1 MKILRIEPTPSP
13 NVMKLTVDVTLNNGV
28 RVNVSKADAARAPQH
43 VQKLLAIDEVTGVF
57 QTADFIAI
65 ERHPKGD
72 WAAILQAVQ
81 GVLDVAEDMRQVGVP
96 TMTIAAESAFGEVTV
111 RVQMFRG
118 IPMQVRVSA
127 GLEEKRDALPTRF
140 LEAATQAG
148 LHVPNLI
155 YERKL
160 EEYGVRYGSLDEVL
174 ATVIAEIEATY
185 DDVTLQ
191 RMASESAVAQADVDT
206 AVPAPPSV
214 TEWQSAGWEQ
224 RYAMLQ
230 RLTPEDSNLPLF
242 LHALKDEH
250 VSIRRY
256 AVVQLGNMESEAIQC
271 GVLDALYDPSPI
283 VRRTAGDVCSDK
295 GDPSALPHMVRVL
308 NDRNKLVRWRAA
320 RFLYECGGESEL
332 EALREALDEEEFE
345 IRLQIELAI
354 ERIAHGGEA
363 EGTVWQQMT
372 RRNH

>member
-1 MKILRIEPTPSP
+1 MKILRMEPTPSP
-13 NVMKLTVDVTLNNGV
+13 NVMKLTVDVKLNNGV

-43 VQKLLAIDEVTGVF
+43 IQRLLAIDDVTGVF
-57 QTADFIAI
+57 QTADFIAL
-65 ERHPKGD
+65 ERDPKGD

-81 GVLDVAEDMRQVGVP
+81 GVLDVAEDVRQMGVP
-96 TMTIAAESAFGEVTV
+96 TVTVVAESAFGEVAV

-127 GLEEKRDALPTRF
+127 GLEEKRDALPPRF
-140 LEAATQAG
+140 IEAAMQAG

-174 ATVIAEIEATY
+174 ATVIAEIEATF
-185 DDVTLQ
+185 DDTTLQ
-191 RMASESAVAQADVDT
+191 RMAAEPAVAQAET
-206 AVPAPPSV
+206 TPAVPAPPSV
-214 TEWQSAGWEQ
+214 AEWQSAGWEA
-224 RYAMLQ
+224 RYGALQ
-230 RLTPEDSNLPLF
+230 RLNPEEANLPLF

-256 AVVQLGNMESEAIQC
+256 AVVQLGQMDAEAAML

-283 VRRTAGDVCSDK
+283 VRRTAGDACSDK
-295 GDPSALPHMVRVL
+295 GDPMALPHMVRL
-308 NDRNKLVRWRAA
+308 LQDRNKLVRWRAA
-320 RFLYECGGESEL
+320 RFLYECGGEAEL
-332 EALREALDEEEFE
+332 EALRDALDEEEFE